1 MFLGDKSATAFLGT
15 EVSNKKNPN
24 GLEQNCNVTTCS
36 SLMGFF
42 LEFLKGD
49 LFCRLFG
56 GDWIFFRG
64 ILLEIRVIEQSP
76 FVNPTL

>member
-1 MFLGDKSATAFLGT
+1 MQPRFWEKKFPT
-15 EVSNKKNPN
+15 KKNPN

-49 LFCRLFG
+49 LFCGLFW